1 MKELQLRE
9 RQYQNDKDKD
19 EKSYAVFM
27 QQVQSGKI
35 KRTKITKK

>member
-19 EKSYAVFM
+19 DKAYAVFM

-35 KRTKITKK
+35 KRTKITNK

>member
-9 RQYQNDKDKD
+9 RQYQNDK
-19 EKSYAVFM
+19 EKSNQDYAVFM

-35 KRTKITKK
+35 KRTKIKKK